1 MQTIYKITNK
11 LTGESFDSYPVT
23 SDMSFEDFN
32 FNDTVVRFSKVMDEN
47 NNAIMSN
54 DEYTVEIVPTVT
66 DSVVEEVVPEVPVE
80 ETQVSEVIG

>member
-1 MQTIYKITNK
+1 MQTKYKITNK

-23 SDMSFEDFN
+23 SDMSFEEFN

-54 DEYTVEIVPTVT
+54 DEYMVEVIP
-66 DSVVEEVVPEVPVE
+66 DVPEVVTEP
-80 ETQVSEVIG
+80 TC